1 MSPVDVAA
9 LIVMGVALL
18 RGVWIGMV
26 REVFSVAA
34 LAGACVSVRVFT
46 EPLAGWILENALPG
60 IGPLGAQLF
69 AAAALALGTVLAV
82 AVLGRLFR
90 RGLHAA
96 GLGAADRLAG
106 GVIGTAEG
114 ALVVGIALFLA
125 ITLIGRDHPLL
136 VASRTLETYSR
147 VEQIARESTGTL
159 PDVAAPPTRAP
170 RDPDVPAP
178 PTGAQR

>member
-34 LAGACVSVRVFT
+34 LAGACVTVRIWT
-46 EPLAGWILENALPG
+46 EPFSSWILENALPG

-69 AAAALALGTVLAV
+69 AGSLLALGTALAV
-82 AVLGRLFR
+82 GLLGRLFR
-90 RGLHAA
+90 RGLQAA

-114 ALVVGIALFLA
+114 ALVVGIGLFLA
-125 ITLIGRDHPLL
+125 ITLVGRDHPVLET
-136 VASRTLETYSR
+136 SRTLETFSR
-147 VEQIARESTGTL
+147 AEQFARESTGTL
-159 PDVAAPPTRAP
+159 PDVAAPPARSAH
-170 RDPDVPAP
+170 
-178 PTGAQR
+178 

>member
-34 LAGACVSVRVFT
+34 LAGACIAVRIFT
-46 EPLAGWILENALPG
+46 EPFSSWILENALPG

-69 AAAALALGTVLAV
+69 AGSLLALGTALAV
-82 AVLGRLFR
+82 GVAGRLFR
-90 RGLHAA
+90 RGLQVA

-106 GVIGTAEG
+106 GVIGAAEG
-114 ALVVGIALFLA
+114 ALAVGIALFLA
-125 ITLIGRDHPLL
+125 ITLVGRDHPSLE
-136 VASRTLETYSR
+136 ASRTLETFSR
-147 VEQIARESTGTL
+147 VEQVARQNTGTL
-159 PDVAAPPTRAP
+159 PDVAAPPA
-170 RDPDVPAP
+170 RDS
-178 PTGAQR
+178 R